1 MDTIHVKRHLPLAPL
16 PIAAFLAIAG
26 GGSARLLS
34 GPDAAFLLWSLALIA
49 TGAPVVVR
57 TATGVLRGRFA
68 ADLIAALAIVTAILL
83 REPLAGLIV
92 VLMQTGGEALERY
105 AERRASDAL
114 RALEEAVPATAHRV
128 TAGRVEDVAADAVL
142 VGDTLLVRPG
152 EMLPCDSMVVEGRSN
167 VDGSRITGEPV
178 PVSAAAGSALMSG
191 SINGEGALTLRVVRV
206 SRESQYARIVQ
217 LVRTAQAQKAPLQ
230 RVADRYAVWFT
241 PLTLAVCAIA
251 WLLSGD
257 AARVLAV
264 LVVATPCPLI
274 LATPVAIVGG
284 INRAA
289 KRHIIMRDGG
299 ALERLET
306 VNVAVLDKTG
316 TLTIGRPRVAT
327 IRTAPEFTQTDVLR
341 LAGAVEQGSSHILA
355 RTLVEAATEQG
366 IELPAAET
374 VLEAPGQGVSG
385 MAQGRRIAVG
395 SHTWIT
401 DGHADLAHAFG
412 TLNGAVGGL
421 RAWVTIDGRAAAIVS
436 YEDAIR
442 PELPR
447 FLDELKALGMKRTLM
462 LSGDH
467 PEHTQDVAR
476 RLGISEAQGDM
487 LPEDKVAVVRDLVAR
502 GNRVLMVGDGTN
514 DAPALAA
521 ATVGVALAAHGGGIS
536 AEAADVVLLIDDPAR
551 AAEAI
556 RIGRRTMRI
565 ARQSIRIGLG
575 LSASAMIVAGLG
587 YIPPIAGALLQ
598 ELIDVAVILNALRA
612 SIVADQRNGA

>member
-1 MDTIHVKRHLPLAPL
+1 MDSIRVKRRLPLAPL
-16 PIAAFLAIAG
+16 PIAAFLAIVG
-26 GGSARLLS
+26 GASARLLS
-34 GPDAAFLLWSLALIA
+34 SPDLAFLVWSVALIA

-57 TATGVLRGRFA
+57 TAAGVLRGRFA
-68 ADLIAALAIVTAILL
+68 ADLIAALAILTAILL

-114 RALEEAVPATAHRV
+114 RALEEAVPATAHRSS
-128 TAGRVEDVAADAVL
+128 AGRVEDIPADAVL
-142 VGDTLLVRPG
+142 AGDTLLVRPG
-152 EMLPCDSMVVEGRSN
+152 EMIPCDGVVIEGRSH
-167 VDGSRITGEPV
+167 VDASRISGESV
-178 PVSAAAGSALMSG
+178 PLSAAPGMSLMSG
-191 SINGEGALTLRVVRV
+191 SINGEGALVLHVVHV
-206 SRESQYARIVQ
+206 SRESQYARIVH

-241 PLTLAVCAIA
+241 PITLAMCVIA

-257 AARVLAV
+257 ATRVLAV

-327 IRTAPEFTQTDVLR
+327 IRTAPEFTQAEVLG

-355 RTLVEAATEQG
+355 RTLVEAATERG
-366 IELPAAET
+366 IELPSAES
-374 VLEAPGQGVSG
+374 VQEAPGQGVSG
-385 MAQGRRIAVG
+385 TARGRRIAVG
-395 SHTWIT
+395 SRAWIT
-401 DGHADLAHAFG
+401 GGRDDLATAFG
-412 TLNGAVGGL
+412 ALNGAVGGL
-421 RAWVTIDGRAAAIVS
+421 RAWVTIDGRAAAIVT
-436 YEDAIR
+436 YDDAIR
-442 PELPR
+442 PELR
-447 FLDELKALGMKRTLM
+447 HFLDDLRALGIQRTLM

-467 PEHTQDVAR
+467 ADHTHDVAR
-476 RLGISEAQGDM
+476 RLGITEARGDM

-551 AAEAI
+551 ATEAI

-575 LSASAMIVAGLG
+575 LSATAMIVAGFG

-612 SIVADQRNGA
+612 SIVADQLNGV